1 MNIFVGSRKDALAKA
16 AELGGEIRIDDEDE
30 YDATLWPPQLGVALG
45 VRSMAVWTET
55 ETHTLFYL

>member
-16 AELGGEIRIDDEDE
+16 VELGGEIRIDDEDE
-30 YDATLWPPQLGVALG
+30 YDATLWPPHLGVALG